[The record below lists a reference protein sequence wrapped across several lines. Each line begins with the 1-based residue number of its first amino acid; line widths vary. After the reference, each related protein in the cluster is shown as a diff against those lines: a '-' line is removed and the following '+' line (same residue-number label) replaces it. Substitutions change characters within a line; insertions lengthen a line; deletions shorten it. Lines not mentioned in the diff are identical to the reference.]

1 MLRRP
6 LLADLLL
13 ASLLL
18 ASLLHSCACV
28 LLPRPVYPPAAFAQM
43 TPAATAYPGLRAAGS
58 PSGEDL
64 LHCALA
70 TEPLC
75 SCDDVFVLQRT
86 VAKLQDQHRDLTR
99 RTLRLESVLSEL
111 LESMEASDDVAL
123 LERRTCSAVVYNEH
137 LTAARPLRLLRQ
149 ELKRLRRKW
158 AM

>member
-1 MLRRP
+1 MLLRP
-6 LLADLLL
+6 LLPALLL
-13 ASLLL
+13 ASC
-18 ASLLHSCACV
+18 LHSCTCV
-28 LLPRPVYPPAAFAQM
+28 LLPRPVYPPAAVARM
-43 TPAATAYPGLRAAGS
+43 APAATAYPGVRAAGS
-58 PSGEDL
+58 PSEEDLL

-86 VAKLQDQHRDLTR
+86 VAKLQDQHRDLAR

-111 LESMEASDDVAL
+111 VESMEASDDVAL

-158 AM
+158 AV